1 MPAPKPKA
9 PEPEPEIDLKSYL
22 EKRQNDYQEKLTAR
36 KNLEDTLWEHNL
48 IRKKT
53 GNYKCYMEV
62 ADKYNLLNKNIEEGF
77 EKIIYDKDIIL

>member
-36 KNLEDTLWEHNL
+36 KELEDYLWENNL
-48 IRKKT
+48 IKKKT
-53 GNYKCYMEV
+53 GNYKCYLEV
-62 ADKYNLLNKNIEEGF
+62 AEKENTLNKNNEDY
-77 EKIIYDKDIIL
+77 EKIIFDKDIIL

>member
-1 MPAPKPKA
+1 MPAPKPKP

-36 KNLEDTLWEHNL
+36 KQLEDYLWENNL

-62 ADKYNLLNKNIEEGF
+62 ADKYNLKNKNIEKF
-77 EKIIYDKDIIL
+77 KKIIYDKDIIL